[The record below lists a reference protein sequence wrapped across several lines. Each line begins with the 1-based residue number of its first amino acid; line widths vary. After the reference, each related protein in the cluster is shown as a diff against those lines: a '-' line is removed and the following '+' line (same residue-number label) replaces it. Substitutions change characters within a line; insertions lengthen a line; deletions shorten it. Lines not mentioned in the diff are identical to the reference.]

1 MTVQRTFVLIKPDG
15 VYRGLIGEI
24 IKRFEQRGLKI
35 IGLKMVWVDEEHAG
49 KHYEE
54 HKGKPFYQGLI
65 DYLTEGPVV
74 AMVIEGA
81 NAIENVRKIIGS
93 TEPKKSMPGTIRG
106 DFAHI
111 SYERADSVGKPLK
124 NLIHASDSPESAER
138 EIKLWFKEEEIH
150 DYKLPYEEHVFWD

>member
-1 MTVQRTFVLIKPDG
+1 MRQQTLAIIKPDAVSKNLVG
-15 VYRGLIGEI
+15 
-24 IKRFEQRGLKI
+24 KI
-35 IGLKMVWVDEEHAG
+35 IERIEAEGIKIVAMKMIKMSKEQAKGFYHV
-49 KHYEE
+49 

-81 NAIENVRKIIGS
+81 NAIENVRKIVGS
-93 TEPKKSMPGTIRG
+93 TEPKKSLPGTIRG

-150 DYKLPYEEHVFWD
+150 SYKLPYEEHVF